1 MEATGANY
9 CGCCVGICNR
19 LNGERSWILRFAVK
33 LWSAGETDK
42 GTCHYLWRFQ
52 PGDKTDAG
60 RDRLQG
66 SRLAFITTQSN
77 GKTPIAADPR
87 ISSHKVRLE
96 SKCRS
101 ARKCCAGTRERPNY
115 HFFQEL
121 EDLMVLTP
129 RGMDQV
135 VKMAAITRSAFRRRQ
150 PPEPMRGEIVK
161 QIRTGESNKH
171 K

>member
-87 ISSHKVRLE
+87 ISSHKARLE

-101 ARKCCAGTRERPNY
+101 ARKCCAATREMHNY
-115 HFFQEL
+115 HLFQEL

-129 RGMDQV
+129 RGTDQV
-135 VKMAAITRSAFRRRQ
+135 VKMAAITRSAFRRRNHQ
-150 PPEPMRGEIVK
+150 NPCGQKLCSKSGSGEL
-161 QIRTGESNKH
+161 NKH